1 MSAQSVSSVLGCDDV
16 RASLSAFA
24 LGILDPDESAA
35 IEEHLSSCANCR
47 DALAHEL
54 ETVGALALAIRPA
67 TPSAEARGA
76 LLAAIETVAAP
87 SLPAPISL
95 ESARKA
101 SRVRSWLLPAVSIA
115 AALLLIG
122 VGVLGVLLNRTLDDR
137 DDARSVAQLL
147 STYVS
152 SGGEVVT
159 MQAQDSSIYTYY
171 KGQGSLLTAP
181 GKDPVVVVAG
191 CPESGD
197 KLTYWVWF
205 EQDGERTRA
214 GKLTVGDN
222 GSGWLTLYP
231 EQPLTEFDSIGITV
245 QLEDDQREDVLVAPL
260 SG

>member
-1 MSAQSVSSVLGCDDV
+1 
-16 RASLSAFA
+16 
-24 LGILDPDESAA
+24 
-35 IEEHLSSCANCR
+35 
-47 DALAHEL
+47 
-54 ETVGALALAIRPA
+54 
-67 TPSAEARGA
+67 
-76 LLAAIETVAAP
+76 
-87 SLPAPISL
+87 
-95 ESARKA
+95 
-101 SRVRSWLLPAVSIA
+101 
-115 AALLLIG
+115 
-122 VGVLGVLLNRTLDDR
+122 
-137 DDARSVAQLL
+137 
-147 STYVS
+147 
-152 SGGEVVT
+152 
-159 MQAQDSSIYTYY
+159 
-171 KGQGSLLTAP
+171 LLTAP